1 MNANA
6 KALFVTCVLGASAL
20 VWVGCSGGTT
30 TSGPTDGGG
39 GTDASTTDGPS
50 GGDSGSD
57 TGAKDAGKEASTLTG
72 PFVDLKYG
80 AANCPAFTPCGGD
93 AKATWNV
100 SGGCIKEEIFDQ
112 AKAQCPTL
120 GVENVVFQARGFVT
134 ADGTNFQRHT
144 EVKFTA
150 KFVVPSGCKA
160 AIGTCSGIAS
170 AIKTLGG
177 MDTATCADDA
187 ATGGCTCDVG
197 NTIEEQLADTY
208 TAAGNTITTGTGG
221 AAARTYDYCVTGNSA
236 TFQETT
242 GGPQPAILT
251 GTK

>member
-6 KALFVTCVLGASAL
+6 KAIFVSCLVGASAL
-20 VWVGCSGGTT
+20 AWVGCSGGTT

-39 GTDASTTDGPS
+39 GTDSGSTTDAPS
-50 GGDSGSD
+50 GTDSG
-57 TGAKDAGKEASTLTG
+57 TTVKDAGKEASTLTG

-93 AKATWNV
+93 AKGTWNV

-120 GVENVVFQARGFVT
+120 EVNNVVFQARGYVS
-134 ADGTNFQRHT
+134 ADGANIDRHT

-160 AIGTCSGIAS
+160 VIGTCSGVAS
-170 AIKTLGG
+170 AIKALGG
-177 MDTATCADDA
+177 MDTATCADDS

-197 NTIEEQLADTY
+197 NTIEEKITDTY
-208 TAAGNTITTGTGG
+208 TAAGNTITTGGGG
-221 AAARTYDYCVTGNSA
+221 AAARTYDYCVAGSSA

-242 GGPQPAILT
+242 GAPQPAVLT